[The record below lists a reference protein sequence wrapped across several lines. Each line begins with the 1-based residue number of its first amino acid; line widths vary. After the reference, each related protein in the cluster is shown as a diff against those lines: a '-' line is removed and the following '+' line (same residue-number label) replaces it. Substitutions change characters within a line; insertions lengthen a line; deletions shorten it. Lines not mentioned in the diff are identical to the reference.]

1 MGDARA
7 HARAAADLE
16 RGHVMGFRFDP
27 ALDVPSRPTLR
38 GAFALA
44 SSAGC

>member
-7 HARAAADLE
+7 PARTVADLE
-16 RGHVMGFRFDP
+16 CGHVMGFRFDP
-27 ALDVPSRPTLR
+27 ALDVPSPPALR

-44 SSAGC
+44 WSAGG